1 MRRLFVTAALVA
13 ASTLFGLVTAQGPAT
28 APRSNPVIELLE
40 QGKPA
45 FSIWANYIGVGKDY
59 HAAVTLQNNRNYDF
73 ILYDL

>member
-1 MRRLFVTAALVA
+1 MRTRLAIAVAITVTTISLAR
-13 ASTLFGLVTAQGPAT
+13 AQAPAPP
-28 APRSNPVIELLE
+28 PRTNGVIKLLE

-45 FSIWANYIGVGKDY
+45 FSIWGNYIGVGKDY